1 MSTELPRNLAWF
13 KTPMAGTWDRNDSWV
28 QQVIIQN
35 ITSSQLTHVG
45 SMESA
50 EAMYSTLTVMHENK
64 AHGTVHHVQC
74 LLYKT
79 KASNGGNIIKHLNT
93 LKAYRDRINKF
104 SHPDFHISDI

>member
-1 MSTELPRNLAWF
+1 MKRVFRNCGITGYVDRTTKKPSAVQD
-13 KTPMAGTWDRNDSWV
+13 PYGAGTWDRNDSWA

-35 ITSSQLTHVG
+35 VTSSQLTHVG

-79 KASNGGNIIKHLNT
+79 KASDG
-93 LKAYRDRINKF
+93 
-104 SHPDFHISDI
+104 